1 VSGGHDDDSH
11 EMKSYSS
18 NTPGEPRTAPSTTSG
33 RSNKGTTNI
42 RASIVTKI
50 VLLSPLFTGRVACD
64 RKRIASFRLSE
75 WRQKILRNRLKN
87 VVRCETEGSSANR
100 SVGVWKYAPSTTR
113 VMGTEQLPAWVMA
126 PRTGRRY
133 PSKRCRKGWLRATTM
148 DITDAQRG
156 GIIKPVVLVQILP
169 PVRTTRCGNVGRW
182 DHWQAGTETTSCS
195 EFMSGLE
202 MGMVSESEGWGTVD
216 TWRL

>member
-1 VSGGHDDDSH
+1 MTV
-11 EMKSYSS
+11 MTKTYSS
-18 NTPGEPRTAPSTTSG
+18 NTPGEPRSAPSTTSG
-33 RSNKGTTNI
+33 RSNKGTINI

-50 VLLSPLFTGRVACD
+50 VLPSPLFSSRVACD
-64 RKRIASFRLSE
+64 RKRIAPFRLFE

-87 VVRCETEGSSANR
+87 VVRCETSDSSEGSGADR

-113 VMGTEQLPAWVMA
+113 VIGTEQSPAWVMA

-156 GIIKPVVLVQILP
+156 GVIKPVVLVQILP
-169 PVRTTRCGNVGRW
+169 PARTTRCGNVGGW
-182 DHWQAGTETTSCS
+182 DQAGTETTSCS
-195 EFMSGLE
+195 EFTSGLE
-202 MGMVSESEGWGTVD
+202 MGMVSESEGWGAVD

>member
-1 VSGGHDDDSH
+1 MTVM
-11 EMKSYSS
+11 MKTYSS
-18 NTPGEPRTAPSTTSG
+18 NTPGEPRSAPSTTSG

-50 VLLSPLFTGRVACD
+50 VLLSPLFSSRVVCD
-64 RKRIASFRLSE
+64 RKRIAPF
-75 WRQKILRNRLKN
+75 RLKN
-87 VVRCETEGSSANR
+87 VVRCETADSSEGSSADR

-113 VMGTEQLPAWVMA
+113 VMGTEQSPAWVIA

-156 GIIKPVVLVQILP
+156 GVIKPVVLVQILP
-169 PVRTTRCGNVGRW
+169 PARTTRCGNVGGW
-182 DHWQAGTETTSCS
+182 DQAGTEKTSCS
-195 EFMSGLE
+195 EFTLGLE